1 MSCKICGNSSCEA
14 WMHSSETQERF
25 AKVEAMS
32 EREMILRIIELE
44 NEMQALTDDMAGE
57 SI

>member
-1 MSCKICGNSSCEA
+1 
-14 WMHSSETQERF
+14 MHSSETQERF